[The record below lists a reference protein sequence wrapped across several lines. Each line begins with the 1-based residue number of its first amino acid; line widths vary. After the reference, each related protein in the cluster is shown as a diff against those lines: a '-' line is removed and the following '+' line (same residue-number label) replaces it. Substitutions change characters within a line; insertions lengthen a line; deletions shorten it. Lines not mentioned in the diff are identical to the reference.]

1 MWETLFFGKNFF
13 DGIRLPRLV
22 LRLKLIYRTRH
33 SWLLYSIC
41 WNHDYY
47 WLTMIYIYQDKP
59 CKSIFFITQCMQEK
73 NVRET
78 ESVCAWYSAYVKCAT
93 APTCNSTSVSF
104 CSVYIHSHILLL
116 VCGSV
121 CMYIYV
127 YLYMYVLSVWSCH
140 LSKITMRMD
149 KTFPWGQWLR
159 LGTKF

>member
-1 MWETLFFGKNFF
+1 VINTIFWQEFFRWNKIATVSTTFEIDLQNQTLMTA
-13 DGIRLPRLV
+13 LLH
-22 LRLKLIYRTRH
+22 LLKP
-33 SWLLYSIC
+33 WLLLIDNDSC
-41 WNHDYY
+41 
-47 WLTMIYIYQDKP
+47 LPGQP
-59 CKSIFFITQCMQEK
+59 CKSIFLITQCMQEK